1 MKLGLPSKTHAFTL
15 FELLIGF
22 AVSSIVLAVTLSS
35 AVALQRSFAAV
46 DHYSSNHMHQIRIVD
61 YLARDVR
68 RGLAVTSSFDKQ
80 TVVVKIPKYI
90 IQAGDA
96 DATSAN
102 IGTPRPPVRAVVNR
116 EINYGPPVGSKVI
129 TVEYSVAGTAIT
141 RSEDG
146 VITTIASSTDSLVP
160 NTIDITL
167 ADTVYATTAVKFKPL
182 SVADRDGTVVYSTT
196 FLRNRRRTF

>member
-1 MKLGLPSKTHAFTL
+1 MKISTPSKTHAFTL
-15 FELLIGF
+15 SELLIAF

-35 AVALQRSFAAV
+35 AVALQKSFTAV

-68 RGLAVTSSFDKQ
+68 RGLSVTSSFDRQ

-96 DATSAN
+96 DATLAN
-102 IGTPRPPVRAVVNR
+102 IGTPRQPVRNTVNS
-116 EINYGPPVGSKVI
+116 EINYGPPVGSNVT
-129 TVEYSVAGTAIT
+129 TVEYSVAGAAIT
-141 RSEDG
+141 RAEDG

-167 ADTVYATTAVKFKPL
+167 ADTVYTTTAVKFKPL

>member
-1 MKLGLPSKTHAFTL
+1 MKLGIPSKTHAFT
-15 FELLIGF
+15 FSELLIGI

-46 DHYSSNHMHQIRIVD
+46 NDYLSNHMHQIRIVD
-61 YLARDVR
+61 YLSRDVR
-68 RGLAVTSSFDKQ
+68 RGLNVTSSFNKQ

-96 DATSAN
+96 DATLTN
-102 IGTPRPPVRAVVNR
+102 IGTPRQPVRSPLNS
-116 EINYGPPVGSKVI
+116 EINYGPPVGSKVS
-129 TVEYSVAGTAIT
+129 TVEYSVAGAAIT
-141 RSEDG
+141 RKEDG
-146 VITTIASSTDSLVP
+146 VITTIASSTDTLVP
-160 NTIDITL
+160 ETINIILT
-167 ADTVYATTAVKFKPL
+167 DTEYTTTAVKFKPI